1 MQKDLKISQ
10 RTTRQPLSLRDINL
24 LFLEKISR
32 ECECFS
38 LFFFFFVYSFQIL
51 AKFDSRCEENNETKF
66 FESITSID

>member
-32 ECECFS
+32 ECE
-38 LFFFFFVYSFQIL
+38 LFFFFCIFVSNFGEVR
-51 AKFDSRCEENNETKF
+51 KSRREENNETKF
-66 FESITSID
+66 FESITSIEVI